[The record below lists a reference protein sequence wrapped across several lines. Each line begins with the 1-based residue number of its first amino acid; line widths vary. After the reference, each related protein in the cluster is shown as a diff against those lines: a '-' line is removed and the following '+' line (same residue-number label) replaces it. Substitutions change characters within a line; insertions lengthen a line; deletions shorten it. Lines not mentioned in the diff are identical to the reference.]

1 MSRILLFISL
11 AAAACVAWAA
21 PSGAHAL
28 PAYGKASTVAAL
40 QPGAVDKLQQRL
52 RDLEDKVLQLQ
63 QQAQHDQEALEE
75 GRRRQAELEVAAHA
89 MPWLLGLVVA
99 LAAVAVAL
107 AWRVQSL
114 TRRRQEAWWDTSAP
128 MALDVEAPRDEAPNT
143 AAVVFNEPAAQHD
156 APSRPPLSAPLATAV
171 LSVDEQLALSQQVS
185 LLCALGHDDKAVE
198 LLLSRM
204 EQGGRTPWLLLKLL
218 SLYQRSGQRAAY
230 DKLARQVALRFGCTL
245 PAWDAPA
252 QPGLEADPALLQ
264 TLQQSW
270 ESPVDALQTLAK
282 MLLKPQSLPSL
293 AACEDM
299 LLLYRVAHERH
310 RQEVASCGE
319 VDLLLPLAPSADDA
333 KSSSASPSLFLPG
346 LRAELQ
352 PAP

>member
-1 MSRILLFISL
+1 MSRILLLLSL
-11 AAAACVAWAA
+11 AAAACTAVAA
-21 PSGAHAL
+21 PASEPAFTAH
-28 PAYGKASTVAAL
+28 GKASSVAAL
-40 QPGAVDKLQQRL
+40 QRGGADNLQQRL
-52 RDLEDKVLQLQ
+52 RDLEEKVLQLQ
-63 QQAQHDQEALEE
+63 QQSQHDQEALEQ
-75 GRRRQAELEVAAHA
+75 GRRRQAELEVASHA

-99 LAAVAVAL
+99 LAAVAVGL

-128 MALDVEAPRDEAPNT
+128 LALDIEAPRDEAPNT

-156 APSRPPLSAPLATAV
+156 APTRPPLSAPLATAV
-171 LSVDEQLALSQQVS
+171 LPVDEQLALSQQTA
-185 LLCALGHDDKAVE
+185 LLCALGQDDQAVE

-218 SLYQRSGQRAAY
+218 ALYQRTGQRAAF
-230 DKLARQVALRFGCTL
+230 DKLARQVAVRFGCVL
-245 PAWDAPA
+245 PAWDAPP
-252 QPGLEADPALLQ
+252 QLGLEADPALLL

-270 ESPVDALQTLAK
+270 ESPVDALQALAK
-282 MLLKPQSLPSL
+282 LLLKPQSLPSL

-310 RQEVASCGE
+310 RQDVAACDE
-319 VDLLLPLAPSADDA
+319 VDLPLPLALPEDGR
-333 KSSSASPSLFLPG
+333 SSSPVSPLLPG
-346 LRAELQ
+346 LRAQLQ